1 MRLKITQQAR
11 EEDIPHV
18 RDIYARAQV
27 SAEIAPFFND
37 LPARIAGAHLVVSR
51 SGAGTV
57 AELSAIGRPGILV
70 PLPHA
75 LDQDQAANALVLEKA
90 GGAIRLLQKDFT
102 PDRLAVEI
110 AALAADSGRLTA
122 MAERAKS
129 IGVLDAAE
137 RLADLVLKTA
147 RVPS

>member
-1 MRLKITQQAR
+1 M
-11 EEDIPHV
+11 
-18 RDIYARAQV
+18 
-27 SAEIAPFFND
+27 
-37 LPARIAGAHLVVSR
+37 
-51 SGAGTV
+51 
-57 AELSAIGRPGILV
+57 

-110 AALAADSGRLTA
+110 DALAADSGRLTA